1 MTRKALARRIA
12 EVLFNEPATRRGA
25 GAAPTRRAARILAG
39 CFVARRSKTTAGI
52 LPPRAAQIRA
62 ICAQVIQAFNIRSP
76 AKIRSS
82 AAIRASDLAH
92 LSAVEFEFS
101 HLTNRQSKSRLMRIL
116 TPFFSVLFFAS
127 VAIAQGAPI
136 LSFNMTKA
144 DGSQVVYEF
153 RTPDNV
159 VFSSFADTAEAQ
171 HQAGVAALTWA
182 QSFYGA
188 HDVFLQSVDFKA
200 LPVPHYVASFN
211 GQIGTIRQSF
221 FAVILGSGTPLEPAE
236 VRVLTQ
242 KATGASY
249 QGTPKPVHHRDTKR
263 QAARR
268 NEAPVRDH
276 GTKDSRAEAMTPAA
290 GPRPNVWISPPA
302 PN

>member
-1 MTRKALARRIA
+1 MVT
-12 EVLFNEPATRRGA
+12 
-25 GAAPTRRAARILAG
+25 AA
-39 CFVARRSKTTAGI
+39 SKLKFGQR
-52 LPPRAAQIRA
+52 P
-62 ICAQVIQAFNIRSP
+62 
-76 AKIRSS
+76 
-82 AAIRASDLAH
+82 
-92 LSAVEFEFS
+92 VEFEFS
-101 HLTNRQSKSRLMRIL
+101 NLANRQSKCRLMRNL
-116 TPFFSVLFFAS
+116 TPIFSVLFFAS
-127 VAIAQGAPI
+127 VQALAQGTPI

-144 DGSQVVYEF
+144 DGAQVVYEF
-153 RTPDNV
+153 RIPDNV

-171 HQAGVAALTWA
+171 HQAGVTALTWA

-242 KATGASY
+242 KATGAAN
-249 QGTPKPVHHRDTKR
+249 QGTAKPVHHRDTVHR
-263 QAARR
+263 AAR
-268 NEAPVRDH
+268 NEAPVGGH
-276 GTKDSRAEAMTPAA
+276 GTKDLRAEEVTPAA
-290 GPRPNVWISPPA
+290 GPRPNVWVSPPT

>member
-1 MTRKALARRIA
+1 
-12 EVLFNEPATRRGA
+12 
-25 GAAPTRRAARILAG
+25 
-39 CFVARRSKTTAGI
+39 
-52 LPPRAAQIRA
+52 
-62 ICAQVIQAFNIRSP
+62 
-76 AKIRSS
+76 
-82 AAIRASDLAH
+82 
-92 LSAVEFEFS
+92 
-101 HLTNRQSKSRLMRIL
+101 MRIL

-127 VAIAQGAPI
+127 VAVAQGGPI

-144 DGSQVVYEF
+144 DGAQVVYEF
-153 RTPDNV
+153 RVPDNV

-171 HQAGVAALTWA
+171 HQAGVTALTWA

-200 LPVPHYVASFN
+200 LPVSHYVASFN

-221 FAVILGSGTPLEPAE
+221 FAVILGSGTPLEPAQ

-242 KATGASY
+242 KATGAAN
-249 QGTPKPVHHRDTKR
+249 QGTPKPGHHRDTAR
-263 QAARR
+263 SAARK
-268 NEAPVRDH
+268 EAPVGGH

-290 GPRPNVWISPPA
+290 GPRPNVWVSPPA